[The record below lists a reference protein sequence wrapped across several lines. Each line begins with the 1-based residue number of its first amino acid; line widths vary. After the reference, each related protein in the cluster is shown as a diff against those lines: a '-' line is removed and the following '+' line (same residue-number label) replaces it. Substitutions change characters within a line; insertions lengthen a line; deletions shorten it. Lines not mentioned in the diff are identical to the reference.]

1 MELKQLIYSNLP
13 NTRKEWIWFG
23 LLMLIVITLGLFAF
37 NQYLAITYKTHLI
50 LNPCSLC
57 ETYEKYSQ
65 TGINFRIEDINL
77 TPANYTKY
85 TITPLK

>member
-1 MELKQLIYSNLP
+1 MELKELIIANLP
-13 NTRKEWIWFG
+13 ATRKEWVWFMM
-23 LLMLIVITLGLFAF
+23 LLLIVVTLGLVAF
-37 NQYLAITYKTHLI
+37 NQYMAISYKAHLI